1 MIKTN
6 ENGRSMV
13 EMLGVL
19 AIIGVLSIG
28 GILGYTTAMNR
39 HRANQII
46 DAAAKISVIAQTR
59 TDGVAVTL
67 DQIEATA
74 AGLQVGNINAASG
87 TGVVTVTWG
96 AATAGTRTA
105 AGSILG
111 AKAPAGGCNTANT
124 DNTATCVID
133 FSLN

>member
-46 DAAAKISVIAQTR
+46 DAAAKISVIAQTK

-67 DQIEATA
+67 DQIDITA
-74 AGLQVGNINAASG
+74 ADAALGITGASAAAG

-96 AATAGTRTA
+96 GIANQVKTAVH
-105 AGSILG
+105 SILG
-111 AKAPAGGCNTANT
+111 NKSTGCNNTSATTCTINFAN
-124 DNTATCVID
+124 N
-133 FSLN
+133 